1 MNIQNRI
8 NKIKDEFKSNA
19 ALRAEWETVVQSESY
34 SKICELVYL
43 EATVR
48 AAQSSPI
55 AEHDAMAARKLFKL
69 QAVQETLK
77 SLSEA
82 HYPQATVSELPDGW
96 DHYKPEDTDSTE
108 S

>member
-69 QAVQETLK
+69 QAVQDFPE
-77 SLSEA
+77 
-82 HYPQATVSELPDGW
+82 PQPPCQKHHQQQQ
-96 DHYKPEDTDSTE
+96 DHRKAAFFP
-108 S
+108 